1 MMNDYDIH
9 LSKNKNKILIT
20 VIKYFM
26 RYYHSKYNLP
36 VLIFSQHISL
46 AAFTSF
52 KDSKLK
58 THISHQTRFKK
69 WAWPTRPFVK
79 FVCINFTINDNMR
92 IHIGIFHIF
101 DMVILRI
108 LVISFMIFT
117 MLLTKINAHEGLE
130 NSFVRVVRLGQPP
143 YSSASGPH
151 SNVDTMEVTGIHK
164 SNKLKVVPDVII
176 GGYLMA
182 CVVAVLLYIRVTR
195 RKSEVPS

>member
-1 MMNDYDIH
+1 
-9 LSKNKNKILIT
+9 
-20 VIKYFM
+20 
-26 RYYHSKYNLP
+26 
-36 VLIFSQHISL
+36 
-46 AAFTSF
+46 
-52 KDSKLK
+52 
-58 THISHQTRFKK
+58 
-69 WAWPTRPFVK
+69 
-79 FVCINFTINDNMR
+79 MR

-101 DMVILRI
+101 DMVILWI

-151 SNVDTMEVTGIHK
+151 SSVDTMEVMGIHK